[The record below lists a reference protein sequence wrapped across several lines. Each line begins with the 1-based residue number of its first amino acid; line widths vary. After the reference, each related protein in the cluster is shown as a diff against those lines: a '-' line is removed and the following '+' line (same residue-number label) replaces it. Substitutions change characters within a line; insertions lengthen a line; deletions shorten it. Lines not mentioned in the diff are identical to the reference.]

1 MSFLSYKKTPKY
13 TLSKYIANGYYLM
26 PHPARTLLRRLKTP
40 LIVLLIAYTISIIGY
55 MLIPGVD
62 DKGQPWQMSFFHAF
76 YFVSFMSTTIGFG
89 EIPYAFT
96 DQQRY
101 WTLLTM
107 YATVIT
113 WLYGIGV
120 LLSVFQDQVFLNQ
133 IKKSTF
139 SRKTRRL
146 KEPFYI
152 ICGYGDTGVQLTRL
166 LSNQGLQTVVIDTN
180 SERIHAIEDDVFEVR
195 PILLCE
201 DASQSKVLEMAG
213 ITHPNCVGIISIVN
227 DDTVNLTVAI
237 VAQLLNPKVRLIAR
251 AETPEAEANILS
263 FGANEVINPFN
274 IFASRLALAMNSPS
288 MYSLYDWMTG
298 APDSEMKEPPNL
310 KSGTWII
317 CDFGRFGR
325 SLYKHLESEKIDLK
339 FIESNR
345 DQDDLPL
352 GTIIGRATE
361 APSLKKAGIKD
372 AVGIIAGTN
381 NDANNLSI
389 MLTASELNKDIF
401 RVVRQNRDN
410 NAHLFQVADYEMLM
424 QRGAIISNT
433 IFAFIRTPLL
443 GEFLRITSRFKN
455 DKANELVSR
464 IAAIVEDDKPKIW
477 EFKLDEERAPA
488 LYRHVQKHEIHLEDM
503 MIDET
508 VNQNKK
514 RIPRIAALC
523 LFIKRAQGNVLLPE
537 KGRFMKINDRF
548 LMCGTRESYE
558 KLNAALKDPVV
569 LEQLLS

>member
-1 MSFLSYKKTPKY
+1 
-13 TLSKYIANGYYLM
+13 M

-40 LIVLLIAYTISIIGY
+40 LLVLLVVYTVSIIGY

-62 DKGQPWQMSFFHAF
+62 DKGQPWQMGFFHAF

-89 EIPYAFT
+89 EIPYPFT

-101 WTLLTM
+101 WTLVTM
-107 YATVIT
+107 YATVVT

-120 LLSVFQDQVFLNQ
+120 FLSIFQDKIFLNQ
-133 IKKSTF
+133 ITRSKF
-139 SRKTRRL
+139 SRRISRI
-146 KEPFYI
+146 KEPFYVV
-152 ICGYGDTGVQLTRL
+152 CGYGDTGVQLTRL
-166 LSNQGLQTVVIDTN
+166 LSEHGLKTVIIDTN
-180 SERIHAIEDDVFEVR
+180 AERIHAVEDDTFNVR
-195 PILLCE
+195 PITLCA
-201 DASQSKVLEMAG
+201 DASQSEVLEMAG
-213 ITHPNCVGIISIVN
+213 ITHPKCIGIISIVN

-251 AETPEAEANILS
+251 SETPEAEANILS

-274 IFASRLALAMNSPS
+274 IFASRLSMAMQSPN
-288 MYSLYDWMTG
+288 MYCLYDWMTG
-298 APDSEMKEPPNL
+298 EPNAKMKEPPNL
-310 KSGTWII
+310 KIGTWII

-325 SLYKHLESEKIDLK
+325 ALYKYLDRDKVNLK

-345 DQDDLPL
+345 DYDDLPL

-389 MLTASELNKDIF
+389 ILTASELNQDIF

-410 NAHLFQVADYEMLM
+410 NSHLFKVAEYEMLM

-443 GEFLRITSRFKN
+443 AEFLRIASRFKN
-455 DKANELVSR
+455 EKAGELVSR
-464 IAAIVEDDKPKIW
+464 IAAIVEDDIPKIW
-477 EFKLDEERAPA
+477 EFSLCKEEAPA
-488 LYRHVQKHEIHLEDM
+488 LFDHIQQHQMHLEDFL
-503 MIDET
+503 IDESFET
-508 VNQNKK
+508 HDKHK
-514 RIPRIAALC
+514 IPALC
-523 LFIKRAQGNVLLPE
+523 LFIKQDQGNVLLPE
-537 KGRFMKINDRF
+537 KDRLMHVGDRF
-548 LMCGTRESYE
+548 LLCGSRNTYKKFDAIIRDQ
-558 KLNAALKDPVV
+558 KALAKHVKV
-569 LEQLLS
+569 ECSTTY

>member
-1 MSFLSYKKTPKY
+1 
-13 TLSKYIANGYYLM
+13 M

-40 LIVLLIAYTISIIGY
+40 LIVLLIVYTFSIIGY

-62 DKGQPWQMSFFHAF
+62 DKGEPWQMSFFHAF

-101 WTLLTM
+101 WTLVTM

-120 LLSVFQDQVFLNQ
+120 LLSVFQDQIFLNQ

-139 SRKTRRL
+139 SRKVKRL

-166 LSNQGLQTVVIDTN
+166 LSEQGLQTVVIDTN
-180 SERIHAIEDDVFEVR
+180 AERIHAIEDDVFEIK
-195 PILLCE
+195 PIPLCE
-201 DASQSKVLEMAG
+201 DASQSKILEMAG
-213 ITHPNCVGIISIVN
+213 VTHPNCVGIISIVN

-274 IFASRLALAMNSPS
+274 IFASRLSLAMHSPS

-298 APDSEMKEPPNL
+298 APNAEMKEPPNL
-310 KSGTWII
+310 KKGTWII
-317 CDFGRFGR
+317 SDFGRFGR
-325 SLYKHLESEKIDLK
+325 ALYKYLENEDIDLK

-345 DQDDLPL
+345 NQDDLPL

-361 APSLKKAGIKD
+361 APSLIKAGIED

-410 NAHLFQVADYEMLM
+410 NAHLFQVANYEMLM
-424 QRGAIISNT
+424 ERGAIISNT

-443 GEFLRITSRFKN
+443 GDFLRICSRFKN
-455 DKANELVSR
+455 DRANELVSR
-464 IAAIVEDDKPKIW
+464 IAAIVEDDVPKIW
-477 EFKLDEERAPA
+477 EFSLNKKEAPA
-488 LYRHVQKHEIHLEDM
+488 LYQHVEKYETHIEDM
-503 MIDET
+503 LVDET
-508 VNQNKK
+508 AEPNKK
-514 RIPRIAALC
+514 RIPRISALC
-523 LFIKRAQGNVLLPE
+523 LFIKREKGNVLLPE
-537 KGRFMKINDRF
+537 KERFMKIDDRF
-548 LMCGTRESYE
+548 LMCGTRYSHE
-558 KLNAALKDPVV
+558 KLKAALHDPII
-569 LEQLLS
+569 LEQLLR

>member
-1 MSFLSYKKTPKY
+1 
-13 TLSKYIANGYYLM
+13 M
-26 PHPARTLLRRLKTP
+26 PHPARTLLRRLKIP
-40 LIVLLIAYTISIIGY
+40 LLVLLVVYTISIIGY

-62 DKGQPWQMSFFHAF
+62 DKGQPWDMGFFHAF

-89 EIPYAFT
+89 EIPYPFT

-101 WTLLTM
+101 WTLFTL
-107 YATVIT
+107 YANVIT

-120 LLSVFQDQVFLNQ
+120 MLSVFQDQIFINQ
-133 IKKSTF
+133 IKKNKF
-139 SRKTRRL
+139 SRRTSRI

-166 LSNQGLQTVVIDTN
+166 LSDQGLQTVVIDTDA
-180 SERIHAIEDDVFEVR
+180 ERIHAVEDDIFKVK
-195 PILLCE
+195 PIPLCD

-213 ITHPNCVGIISIVN
+213 VTHPMCVGIISIVN
-227 DDTVNLTVAI
+227 NDNVNLTVAI

-274 IFASRLALAMNSPS
+274 IFASRLSLAMQSPN
-288 MYSLYDWMTG
+288 MYCLYDWMTG
-298 APDSEMKEPPNL
+298 APNSHMKEPPDL
-310 KSGTWII
+310 IDGTWII

-325 SLYKHLESEKIDLK
+325 ALYQHLDNDKVTLK

-345 DQDDLPL
+345 DYDDLPL

-361 APSLKKAGIKD
+361 APSLIKAGIMD

-389 MLTASELNKDIF
+389 MLTASELNKNIF
-401 RVVRQNRDN
+401 RVVRQNKDN
-410 NAHLFQVADYEMLM
+410 NAHLFQVAQYEMLM

-443 GEFLRITSRFKN
+443 AEFLRITSRFKN
-455 DKANELVSR
+455 EKAGELVSR
-464 IAAIVEDDKPKIW
+464 IAAIVEDDIPKIW
-477 EFKLDEERAPA
+477 EFSLTSEQAPA
-488 LYRHVQKHEIHLEDM
+488 LYRYVTKQELHLEDFFV
-503 MIDET
+503 DELFT
-508 VNQNKK
+508 KNSDQKHSKVS
-514 RIPRIAALC
+514 ALC
-523 LFIKRAQGNVLLPE
+523 LFIKREKGNVLLPE
-537 KGRFMKINDRF
+537 KERFMLIGDRF
-548 LMCGTRESYE
+548 LMCGTREIYDRFNLII
-558 KLNAALKDPVV
+558 KDDKALAHLMV
-569 LEQLLS
+569 L

>member
-1 MSFLSYKKTPKY
+1 
-13 TLSKYIANGYYLM
+13 M

-40 LIVLLIAYTISIIGY
+40 LLVLLVVYTISIIGY

-62 DKGQPWQMSFFHAF
+62 DQGQPFRMSFFHAF

-96 DQQRY
+96 DHQRY
-101 WTLLTM
+101 WTLITM

-120 LLSVFQDQVFLNQ
+120 LLSVFQDQIFLNQ
-133 IKKSTF
+133 IKKNKF
-139 SRKTRRL
+139 SRKTSRL

-166 LSNQGLQTVVIDTN
+166 LSEQGIQTIVIDTN
-180 SERIHAIEDDVFEVR
+180 EERIHAIEDDVFKIK
-195 PILLCE
+195 PIPLCD

-213 ITHPNCVGIISIVN
+213 VTHQKCVGIISIVN
-227 DDTVNLTVAI
+227 DDNVNLTVAI

-274 IFASRLALAMNSPS
+274 IFASRLALSMHSPS
-288 MYSLYDWMTG
+288 MYSIYDWMTG
-298 APDSEMKEPPNL
+298 PPNTMIKEPPKL
-310 KSGTWII
+310 DSGTWII

-325 SLYKHLESEKIDLK
+325 ALYQYLENEDIKLK

-345 DQDDLPL
+345 DYDDLPL

-361 APSLKKAGIKD
+361 APTLKKAGIED

-389 MLTASELNKDIF
+389 MLTASELNSDIF
-401 RVVRQNRDN
+401 RIVRQNKDN

-443 GEFLRITSRFKN
+443 GDFLRIASRFKHE
-455 DKANELVSR
+455 KAHDLYNQ
-464 IAAIVEDDKPKIW
+464 ITAITEGRSPKIW
-477 EFKLDEERAPA
+477 EFSLSETQSPA
-488 LYRHVQKHEIHLEDM
+488 LFKYAQKKGIHLED
-503 MIDET
+503 ILINESENT
-508 VNQNKK
+508 ESNNK
-514 RIPRIAALC
+514 ISALC

-537 KGRFMKINDRF
+537 KERFMKPDDRF
-548 LMCGTRESYE
+548 LMCGTQDSYD
-558 KLNAALKDPVV
+558 KLN
-569 LEQLLS
+569 QLLNNNNSLIKALS

>member
-1 MSFLSYKKTPKY
+1 
-13 TLSKYIANGYYLM
+13 M

-40 LIVLLIAYTISIIGY
+40 LIVLLIVYTFSIIGY

-62 DKGQPWQMSFFHAF
+62 DKGEPWQMSFFHAF

-101 WTLLTM
+101 WTLVTM

-120 LLSVFQDQVFLNQ
+120 LLSVFQDQIFLNQ

-139 SRKTRRL
+139 SRKVKRL

-166 LSNQGLQTVVIDTN
+166 LSEQGLQTVVIDTN
-180 SERIHAIEDDVFEVR
+180 AERIHAIEDDVFEIK
-195 PILLCE
+195 PIPLCE
-201 DASQSKVLEMAG
+201 DASQSKILEMAG
-213 ITHPNCVGIISIVN
+213 VTHPNCVGIISIVN

-274 IFASRLALAMNSPS
+274 IFASRLSLAMHSPS

-298 APDSEMKEPPNL
+298 APNAEMKEPPDL
-310 KSGTWII
+310 KKGTWII

-325 SLYKHLESEKIDLK
+325 ALYKYLENEDIDLK

-345 DQDDLPL
+345 NQDDLPL

-361 APSLKKAGIKD
+361 APSLIKAGIED

-410 NAHLFQVADYEMLM
+410 NAHLFQVANYEMLM
-424 QRGAIISNT
+424 ERGAIISNT

-443 GEFLRITSRFKN
+443 GDFLRICSRFKN
-455 DKANELVSR
+455 DRANELVSR
-464 IAAIVEDDKPKIW
+464 IAAIVEDDVPKIW
-477 EFKLDEERAPA
+477 EFSLNKKEAPA
-488 LYRHVQKHEIHLEDM
+488 LYQHVEKYETHIEDM
-503 MIDET
+503 LVDET
-508 VNQNKK
+508 AEPNKK
-514 RIPRIAALC
+514 RIPRISALC
-523 LFIKRAQGNVLLPE
+523 LFIKREKGNVLLPE
-537 KGRFMKINDRF
+537 IERFMKIDDRF
-548 LMCGTRESYE
+548 LMCGTRYSHE
-558 KLNAALKDPVV
+558 KLKAALHDPVI
-569 LEQLLS
+569 LEQLLR

>member
-1 MSFLSYKKTPKY
+1 
-13 TLSKYIANGYYLM
+13 M

-40 LIVLLIAYTISIIGY
+40 LLVLLVVYTISIIGY

-62 DKGQPWQMSFFHAF
+62 DQGQPFRMSFFHAF

-96 DQQRY
+96 DHQRY
-101 WTLLTM
+101 WTLITM

-120 LLSVFQDQVFLNQ
+120 LLSVFQDQIFLNQ
-133 IKKSTF
+133 IKKNKF
-139 SRKTRRL
+139 SRKTSRL

-166 LSNQGLQTVVIDTN
+166 LSEQGIQTIVIDTN
-180 SERIHAIEDDVFEVR
+180 EERIHAIEDDVFKIK
-195 PILLCE
+195 PIPLCD

-213 ITHPNCVGIISIVN
+213 VTHQKCVGIISIVN
-227 DDTVNLTVAI
+227 DDNVNLTVAI

-274 IFASRLALAMNSPS
+274 IFASRLALSMHSPS
-288 MYSLYDWMTG
+288 MYSIYDWMTG
-298 APDSEMKEPPNL
+298 PPNTMIKEPPKL
-310 KSGTWII
+310 DSGTWII

-325 SLYKHLESEKIDLK
+325 ALYQYLENEDIKLK

-345 DQDDLPL
+345 DYDDLPL

-361 APSLKKAGIKD
+361 APTLKKAGIED

-389 MLTASELNKDIF
+389 MLTASELNSDIF
-401 RVVRQNRDN
+401 RIVRQNKDN

-443 GEFLRITSRFKN
+443 GDFLRIASRFKHE
-455 DKANELVSR
+455 KAHDLYNQ
-464 IAAIVEDDKPKIW
+464 ITAITEGRSPKIW
-477 EFKLDEERAPA
+477 EFSLSETQSPA
-488 LYRHVQKHEIHLEDM
+488 LFKYAQKKEIHLED
-503 MIDET
+503 ILINESENT
-508 VNQNKK
+508 ESNNK
-514 RIPRIAALC
+514 INALC

-537 KGRFMKINDRF
+537 KERFMKPDDRF
-548 LMCGTRESYE
+548 LMCGTQDSYD
-558 KLNAALKDPVV
+558 KLN
-569 LEQLLS
+569 QLLNNNNSLIKALS

>member
-1 MSFLSYKKTPKY
+1 
-13 TLSKYIANGYYLM
+13 M
-26 PHPARTLLRRLKTP
+26 PHPARTLLRRLKIP
-40 LIVLLIAYTISIIGY
+40 LLVLLVVYTISIIGY

-62 DKGQPWQMSFFHAF
+62 DKGDVWQMSFFHAF

-107 YATVIT
+107 YATVVT

-120 LLSVFQDQVFLNQ
+120 LLSVFQDQIFLNQ

-139 SRKTRRL
+139 ARKTRRL

-166 LSNQGLQTVVIDTN
+166 LSQQGLQTVVIDTN
-180 SERIHAIEDDVFEVR
+180 AERIHAIEDDAFNIK
-195 PILLCE
+195 PIPLCE
-201 DASQSKVLEMAG
+201 DASQSKILEIAG
-213 ITHPNCVGIISIVN
+213 VTHPNCVGIISIVN

-274 IFASRLALAMNSPS
+274 IFASRLALAMHSPS

-298 APDSEMKEPPNL
+298 APDSVMKEPPNL
-310 KSGTWII
+310 QSGTWII

-325 SLYKHLESEKIDLK
+325 ALYKYLENEKIDLK
-339 FIESNR
+339 FIANSR
-345 DQDDLPL
+345 DHDDLPL

-361 APSLKKAGIKD
+361 APSLKKAGIEN

-410 NAHLFQVADYEMLM
+410 NGHLFQVANYEMLM

-443 GEFLRITSRFKN
+443 SEFLRIASRFKN
-455 DKANELVSR
+455 EKASELASR
-464 IAAIVEDDKPKIW
+464 IVAIVEDNKPKIW
-477 EFKLDEERAPA
+477 EFSLDEKQAPA
-488 LYRHVQKHEIHLEDM
+488 LFKHVQKYEVHLEDVF
-503 MIDET
+503 IDDSLAS
-508 VNQNKK
+508 NKN
-514 RIPRIAALC
+514 RIPRISALP
-523 LFIKRAQGNVLLPE
+523 LFIQRSQGNVLLPE
-537 KGRFMKINDRF
+537 KQRFMKLNDRF
-548 LMCGTRESYE
+548 LICGTQQSYD
-558 KLNAALKDPVV
+558 KLNAALTDPLI

>member
-1 MSFLSYKKTPKY
+1 
-13 TLSKYIANGYYLM
+13 M
-26 PHPARTLLRRLKTP
+26 PHPARTLLRRLKIP
-40 LIVLLIAYTISIIGY
+40 LLILLVVYTISITGY
-55 MLIPGVD
+55 MLIPGID
-62 DKGQPWQMSFFHAF
+62 DKGQPWDMSFFHAF

-101 WTLLTM
+101 WTLITL

-120 LLSVFQDQVFLNQ
+120 MLSAFQDQAFLSQ
-133 IKKSTF
+133 IKKSSF
-139 SRKTRRL
+139 TRRTNRI
-146 KEPFYI
+146 KTPFYI

-166 LSNQGLQTVVIDTN
+166 LSQDGMQTVVIDTN
-180 SERIHAIEDDVFEVR
+180 ADRIHAIEDDIFAVK
-195 PILLCE
+195 PISLCD
-201 DASQSKVLEMAG
+201 DASQSTVLQMAG
-213 ITHPNCVGIISIVN
+213 ITHPKCLGVISIVN

-237 VAQLLNPKVRLIAR
+237 VAQLLNPKARLIAR

-274 IFASRLALAMNSPS
+274 IFASRLALAMHSPN

-298 APDSEMKEPPNL
+298 EPNSVMKEPPVL

-325 SLYKHLESEKIDLK
+325 SLYQHLENEKIKLQ

-345 DQDDLPL
+345 DYDDLPL

-361 APSLKKAGIKD
+361 APSLRKAGIED

-389 MLTASELNKDIF
+389 MLTASELNKDIV
-401 RVVRQNRDN
+401 RVVRQNKDN
-410 NAHLFQVADYEMLM
+410 NAHLFQVANYEMLM

-443 GEFLRITSRFKN
+443 GEFLRISSRFKN
-455 DKANELVSR
+455 EKAGEVVHR
-464 IAAIVEDDKPKIW
+464 ISAIVKDDIPKVW
-477 EFKLDEERAPA
+477 EFSLSKEQAPA
-488 LYRHVQKHEIHLEDM
+488 LYKYVSNNEVHLEDLLM
-503 MIDET
+503 DDSSVSKSVT
-508 VNQNKK
+508 NSNTSKV
-514 RIPRIAALC
+514 AALC
-523 LFIKRAQGNVLLPE
+523 LFIKRAHGNVLLPE
-537 KGRFMKINDRF
+537 QERFMKHGDRF
-548 LMCGTRESYE
+548 LICGTQKSFDEF
-558 KLNAALKDPVV
+558 NIVLKDEVV
-569 LEQLLS
+569 LAKILTKKSA

>member
-1 MSFLSYKKTPKY
+1 
-13 TLSKYIANGYYLM
+13 M

-40 LIVLLIAYTISIIGY
+40 LLVLLVVYTISIIGY

-62 DKGQPWQMSFFHAF
+62 DNGQPWQMSFFHAF

-101 WTLLTM
+101 WTLFAM
-107 YATVIT
+107 YATVVT

-120 LLSVFQDQVFLNQ
+120 LLSVFQDPFFISQL
-133 IKKSTF
+133 KKNRF
-139 SRKTRRL
+139 TRLTKRI

-166 LSNQGLQTVVIDTN
+166 LSEHGIQTVVIDTDA
-180 SERIHAIEDDVFEVR
+180 ERIHDIQDDVFNVK
-195 PILLCE
+195 PIPLCD

-237 VAQLLNPKVRLIAR
+237 VAQLLNPKARLIAR

-274 IFASRLALAMNSPS
+274 IFASRLALAMQSPNV
-288 MYSLYDWMTG
+288 YCLYNWMTG
-298 APDSEMKEPPNL
+298 EPNAYMEEPPNL
-310 KSGTWII
+310 DSGTWII

-325 SLYKHLESEKIDLK
+325 ALYKHLDNEKVDLK

-345 DQDDLPL
+345 DFDDLPS

-361 APSLKKAGIKD
+361 APSLIKAGIKD

-401 RVVRQNRDN
+401 RVVRQNRDF

-443 GEFLRITSRFKN
+443 ADFLRITSRFKN
-455 DKANELVSR
+455 EKAGELVSR
-464 IAAIVEDDKPKIW
+464 IAAIVEDDVPKIW
-477 EFKLDEERAPA
+477 EFSLCKKDSPA
-488 LYRHVQKHEIHLEDM
+488 LYKYVKNNELHFEQIFVGENEDS
-503 MIDET
+503 
-508 VNQNKK
+508 NNKTLPAK
-514 RIPRIAALC
+514 IPALC
-523 LFIKRAQGNVLLPE
+523 LYIHRENGNVLLPE
-537 KGRFMKINDRF
+537 KQRFMKKDDRF
-548 LMCGTRESYE
+548 LMCGSRQTYE
-558 KLNAALKDPVV
+558 KFEKLIKDESS
-569 LEQLLS
+569 LAQLLKA

>member
-1 MSFLSYKKTPKY
+1 
-13 TLSKYIANGYYLM
+13 M

-40 LIVLLIAYTISIIGY
+40 LIVLLIVYTISIIGY
-55 MLIPGVD
+55 MLIPGID
-62 DKGQPWQMSFFHAF
+62 DKGEPWQMSFFHAF

-101 WTLLTM
+101 WTLVTM

-120 LLSVFQDQVFLNQ
+120 LLSVFQDQIFLNQ

-139 SRKTRRL
+139 SRKVKRL

-166 LSNQGLQTVVIDTN
+166 LSEQGLQTVVIDTN
-180 SERIHAIEDDVFEVR
+180 AERIHAIEDDVFEIK
-195 PILLCE
+195 PIPLCE
-201 DASQSKVLEMAG
+201 DASQSKILEMAG
-213 ITHPNCVGIISIVN
+213 VTHPNCVGIISIVN

-274 IFASRLALAMNSPS
+274 IFASRLSLAMHSPS

-298 APDSEMKEPPNL
+298 APNAEMKEPPNL
-310 KSGTWII
+310 KKGTWII

-325 SLYKHLESEKIDLK
+325 ALYKYLENEDIDLK

-345 DQDDLPL
+345 NQDDLPL

-361 APSLKKAGIKD
+361 APSLIKAGIED

-410 NAHLFQVADYEMLM
+410 NAHLFQVANYEMLM
-424 QRGAIISNT
+424 ERGAIISNT

-443 GEFLRITSRFKN
+443 GEFLRICSRFKN
-455 DKANELVSR
+455 DRANELVSR
-464 IAAIVEDDKPKIW
+464 IAAIVEDDVPKIW
-477 EFKLDEERAPA
+477 EFSLNKKEAPA
-488 LYRHVQKHEIHLEDM
+488 LYQHVEKYETHIEDM
-503 MIDET
+503 LVDET
-508 VNQNKK
+508 AEPNKK
-514 RIPRIAALC
+514 RIPRISALC
-523 LFIKRAQGNVLLPE
+523 LFIKREKGNVLLPE
-537 KGRFMKINDRF
+537 KERFMKIDDRF
-548 LMCGTRESYE
+548 LMCGTRYSHE
-558 KLNAALKDPVV
+558 KLKAALHDPVI
-569 LEQLLS
+569 LEQLLR

>member
-1 MSFLSYKKTPKY
+1 
-13 TLSKYIANGYYLM
+13 M

-40 LIVLLIAYTISIIGY
+40 LLVLLVVYTISIIGY
-55 MLIPGVD
+55 MLIPGID
-62 DKGQPWQMSFFHAF
+62 NEGQPWKMSFFHAF

-120 LLSVFQDQVFLNQ
+120 LLSVFQDQIFLNQ
-133 IKKSTF
+133 IKKSKF
-139 SRKTRRL
+139 SRKVRRL

-166 LSNQGLQTVVIDTN
+166 LCEQGLQTVVIDTN
-180 SERIHAIEDDVFEVR
+180 AERIHAIEDDVFAIK
-195 PILLCE
+195 PIPLCE
-201 DASQSKVLEMAG
+201 DASQSKILEMAG
-213 ITHPNCVGIISIVN
+213 VTHPNCVGIISIVN

-274 IFASRLALAMNSPS
+274 IFASRLSLAMHSPS
-288 MYSLYDWMTG
+288 MYSLYEWMTG
-298 APDSEMKEPPNL
+298 APNAEMKEPPNL
-310 KSGTWII
+310 KKGTWII

-325 SLYKHLESEKIDLK
+325 ALYKYLENEDVDLK
-339 FIESNR
+339 FIESHRN
-345 DQDDLPL
+345 QGDLPS

-361 APSLKKAGIKD
+361 APSLIKAGIED

-410 NAHLFQVADYEMLM
+410 NAHLFQVANYEMLM
-424 QRGAIISNT
+424 ERGAIISNT

-443 GEFLRITSRFKN
+443 GEFLRICSRFKN
-455 DKANELVSR
+455 DRANELVSR
-464 IAAIVEDDKPKIW
+464 IAAIIEDDIPKIW
-477 EFKLDEERAPA
+477 EFSLNETEAPA
-488 LYRHVQKHEIHLEDM
+488 LYQHVVKHEMHIEDM
-503 MIDET
+503 LVDET
-508 VNQNKK
+508 VKPNKK
-514 RIPRIAALC
+514 RIPRISALC
-523 LFIKRAQGNVLLPE
+523 LFIKRKKGNVLLPE
-537 KGRFMKINDRF
+537 KERFMKIDDRF
-548 LMCGTRESYE
+548 LMCGTRYSHE
-558 KLNAALKDPVV
+558 KFKAALHDPVI
-569 LEQLLS
+569 LEQLLN

>member
-1 MSFLSYKKTPKY
+1 
-13 TLSKYIANGYYLM
+13 M
-26 PHPARTLLRRLKTP
+26 PHPARTLLRRLKIP
-40 LIVLLIAYTISIIGY
+40 LLVLLIVYAISITGY
-55 MLIPGVD
+55 MLIPGID
-62 DKGQPWQMSFFHAF
+62 DKGQPWDMSFFHAF

-101 WTLLTM
+101 WTLITM

-120 LLSVFQDQVFLNQ
+120 LLSAFQDQAFLNQ
-133 IKKSTF
+133 IKKSKF
-139 SRKTRRL
+139 NRRTNSI

-166 LSNQGLQTVVIDTN
+166 LSEQGLQTVVIDTDAD
-180 SERIHAIEDDVFEVR
+180 RIYAIEDDSFEVR
-195 PILLCE
+195 PISLCE
-201 DASQSKVLEMAG
+201 DASQSKVLQMAG
-213 ITHPNCVGIISIVN
+213 ITHSNCLGIISIVN
-227 DDTVNLTVAI
+227 DDNVNLTVAI
-237 VAQLLNPKVRLIAR
+237 VAQLLNPKARLIAR

-274 IFASRLALAMNSPS
+274 IFASRLALAMHSPN

-298 APDSEMKEPPNL
+298 EPNSIMTEAPVL

-325 SLYKHLESEKIDLK
+325 ALYQYLENENIKLQ

-345 DQDDLPL
+345 DYDDLPL

-361 APSLKKAGIKD
+361 APSLKKAGIED

-401 RVVRQNRDN
+401 KVVRQNKDN
-410 NAHLFQVADYEMLM
+410 NAHLFQVANHEMLM

-433 IFAFIRTPLL
+433 IFAYIRTPLL

-455 DKANELVSR
+455 EKAGILVNR
-464 IAAIVEDDKPKIW
+464 IKATVEDDMPKIW
-477 EFKLDEERAPA
+477 EFNLNQKEAPA
-488 LYRHVQKHEIHLEDM
+488 LYQYVLKNEIHLENIL
-503 MIDET
+503 IDEES
-508 VNQNKK
+508 QSQG
-514 RIPRIAALC
+514 RIPKISALC
-523 LFIKRAQGNVLLPE
+523 LYIHRAHGNVLLPE
-537 KGRFMKINDRF
+537 KERFMKIDDRF
-548 LMCGTRESYE
+548 LMCGTKESYN
-558 KLNAALKDPVV
+558 KLNAV
-569 LEQLLS
+569 LSDEITLLQLIELR